1 MELSKA
7 VGIIVRDMCGFN
19 DHEFADAF
27 MTVAFSNSIDV
38 GMHGV
43 DINIESMRSSVASI
57 ISKEAD
63 ITQSL
68 VLARCQSA
76 GEAKQIA
83 LLNDVE
89 LLPYIHQSC
98 SLCETPVNNYGLAMF
113 IISVGP
119 EAPKFSESIDWILE
133 VGKDV
138 PEEVREALTMSID
151 EQFAALGVDVGVDCD
166 GNPTYNDN
174 DIIKALDTNTIH

>member
-1 MELSKA
+1 MNLKEA
-7 VGIIVRDMCGFN
+7 VEIIIRDMCGFN
-19 DHEFADAF
+19 DHKFAEAF
-27 MTVAFSNSIDV
+27 MMVAYSKPEDV

-43 DINIESMRSSVASI
+43 DINLESMKSSVASI

-68 VLARCQSA
+68 VMARCQSA

-83 LLNDVE
+83 LLNNVD
-89 LLPYIHQSC
+89 LIPYIHQSC

-113 IISVGP
+113 IISIGP
-119 EAPKFSESIDWILE
+119 EAPKFSESIDWIIE

-138 PEEVREALTMSID
+138 PEEVRQSLVMSID
-151 EQFAALGVDVGVDCD
+151 EQFEALGVNVELGSD
-166 GNPTYNDN
+166 GEPLYD
-174 DIIKALDTNTIH
+174 DKEIINALDTHTIH